1 MHSVSLITTVAASFG
16 IALIMGLI
24 ANKLKL
30 PALVGYLFAG
40 MIIGPGTPGFVA
52 DLGLSAELAEIGVIL
67 LMFGVGLH
75 FSLEDLLEVKRIA
88 VPGSIVR
95 MVVATAMGAALAGF
109 WGWGL
114 GASLVFGLSLAVAS
128 TVVLIKALEQRGTL
142 RTMNGQIAVGWLIV
156 EDLAMVLVLVLLPPL
171 SEWLGGHPAND
182 MMGASHSLW
191 WSLSIALMKISV
203 FVAFMLIVG
212 RRAFPWLLGYVAETG
227 SRELFSLSVIAA
239 AVGIAYGSA
248 RLFGVSFALGAFFAG
263 MLMRESH
270 LSHRAAQESL
280 PLRDAFS
287 VLFFVS
293 VGMLFDPTIL
303 IHSPLRVLAVVA
315 IIIFGKSLVSFVLV
329 LAFRYPLNTA
339 LTVSAGL
346 AQIGEFSFI
355 LTGLGM
361 QLGLLPHE
369 GQSLV
374 LAGAII
380 SISLNQFVFKTIKPA
395 EHWIRSRSS
404 LARKLEQSVDPLAEL
419 PMSVSSSYVTD
430 HIIIVGYGR
439 VGSRIG
445 QTLTEKKLH
454 FVVAEQN
461 REMVEKLRKTGLHA
475 VAGDSADPVVLIQ
488 AHIVRA
494 RVLVIAIPDTLKAL
508 KMIETARLLNPD
520 VVILARTHSE
530 EEAALFRKENVNMVF
545 MGEHELALNM
555 THHLLQKLQL
565 DERR

>member
-1 MHSVSLITTVAASFG
+1 MHNVSLITTVAASFG
-16 IALIMGLI
+16 IALIMGLL
-24 ANKLKL
+24 ANKLRL

-40 MIIGPGTPGFVA
+40 MVIGPGTPGFVA

-88 VPGSIVR
+88 VPGSIIR
-95 MVVATAMGAALAGF
+95 MVVATAMGAGLAAA

-114 GASLVFGLSLAVAS
+114 GACLVFGLALAVAS
-128 TVVLIKALEQRGTL
+128 TVVLIKALEQRNML

-156 EDLAMVLVLVLLPPL
+156 EDLATVLVLVLLPPL
-171 SEWLGGHPAND
+171 SEWLGGHPVSD
-182 MMGASHSLW
+182 MMGASHSLG
-191 WSLSIALMKISV
+191 WSLSIALVKISL
-203 FVAFMLIVG
+203 FIAFMLLVG
-212 RRAFPWLLGYVAETG
+212 RRVFPWLLGYVAETG

-248 RLFGVSFALGAFFAG
+248 KLFGVSFALGAFFAG

-293 VGMLFDPTIL
+293 VGMLFDPSVL
-303 IHSPLRVLAVVA
+303 IHQPLRVLAVVA
-315 IIIFGKSLVSFVLV
+315 IIVFGKSLVSFVLV

-361 QLGLLPHE
+361 SLGLLPHE

-380 SISLNQFVFKTIKPA
+380 SISLNQFVFKAIQPA
-395 EHWIRSRSS
+395 EKWIRGRSS

-419 PMSVSSSYVTD
+419 PTTVSSSYVTD

-445 QTLTEKKLH
+445 LALAEKNLH